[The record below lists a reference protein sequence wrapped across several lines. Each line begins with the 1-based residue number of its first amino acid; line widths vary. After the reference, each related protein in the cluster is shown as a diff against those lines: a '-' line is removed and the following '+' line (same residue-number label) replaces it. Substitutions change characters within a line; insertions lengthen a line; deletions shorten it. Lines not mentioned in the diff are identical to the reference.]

1 MPPARRRPPPVSR
14 SRIFR
19 LGNLTPVFAVPI
31 YTEQLRDCE
40 SLNARLRQLF
50 LSRENPDYVR
60 HDPYPVASQG
70 LFESRFDLFDWPDAA
85 IGTLRDFCLAQL
97 YQLIG
102 EINGYDTD
110 TLRRLHMA
118 QESWFHITRKGGYF
132 GYHNHPMHSW
142 SGVYCVCQE
151 GDEGVENS
159 GLLTFMN
166 PHPASTMYMDMAS
179 LRMKSPYSAGS
190 VSLRL
195 KPGQLVLFPSWMLH
209 EVTAF
214 LPKQDGLR
222 ITVAFNARFQL
233 VGDLPESGPR

>member
-1 MPPARRRPPPVSR
+1 MGS
-14 SRIFR
+14 
-19 LGNLTPVFAVPI
+19 LTPAFAVPI

-85 IGTLRDFCLAQL
+85 VAGLRDFCLSQL

-102 EINGYDTD
+102 EINGYDTG
-110 TLRRLHMA
+110 TLRRLHLA
-118 QESWFHITRKGGYF
+118 QESWFHITRSGGYF

-151 GDEGVENS
+151 GDEGVDNS

-179 LRMKSPYSAGS
+179 LRMKSPYGAGS

-195 KPGQLVLFPSWMLH
+195 QPGQLVLFPSWMLH

-214 LPKQDGLR
+214 LPTQEGLR

-233 VGDLPESGPR
+233 VGEPPAAGSR